1 MGAIQVTSSRKGAKS
16 RTHDRKV
23 RSTGTKSRARVAHGR
38 GSIERLQQQLDARTR
53 ELAEAQRHAD
63 EARRQAAQAL
73 EQQTATSEVL
83 GVISRSPGELEP
95 VFEAMLAN
103 ATRLCGAKFGT
114 LNLYEA
120 GSVHVAA
127 SHNVPLAVVAARSGR
142 FQPHP
147 DGSLGE
153 AVSTKQTV
161 HGDLAATRAY
171 AERHPMTVAS
181 VELGGVRTN

>member
-23 RSTGTKSRARVAHGR
+23 RSTGTKWRAGVASGR
-38 GSIERLQQQLDARTR
+38 GSIERLQQQLDAGTR

-114 LNLYEA
+114 LNLYDGEA
-120 GSVHVAA
+120 FRIVAV
-127 SHNVPLAVVAARSGR
+127 HNVPSAFSAIRHEPFHPHSPSGHADTVMAQPAV
-142 FQPHP
+142 P
-147 DGSLGE
+147 
-153 AVSTKQTV
+153 
-161 HGDLAATRAY
+161 
-171 AERHPMTVAS
+171 
-181 VELGGVRTN
+181 N